1 MEIKPWYKSRLV
13 KIITNKYLLI
23 GLLFGIWMTFMDT
36 NSYLTHKELDTEIE
50 NLQKKKDFYQTEI
63 EKDQKAIEDLK
74 DTEKLEEFAREK
86 YLMKRENEDIYLIE
100 IDTINP

>member
-1 MEIKPWYKSRLV
+1 MKSNPWYKNRFFR
-13 KIITNKYLLI
+13 IITNKYLLI
-23 GLLFGIWMTFMDT
+23 GLLFSVWMTFMDT
-36 NSYLTHKELDTEIE
+36 NSYLIHKELDTEIE
-50 NLQKKKDFYQTEI
+50 NLQKKKKFYQTEI
-63 EKDQKAIEDLK
+63 NKDQKAFENLK